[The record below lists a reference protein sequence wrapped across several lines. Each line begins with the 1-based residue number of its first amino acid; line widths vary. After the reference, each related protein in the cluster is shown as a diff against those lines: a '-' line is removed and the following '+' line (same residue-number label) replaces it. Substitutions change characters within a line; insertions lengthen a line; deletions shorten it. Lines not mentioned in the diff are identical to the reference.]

1 MLTYEEKNELKDQAN
16 TACLTAKELQEI
28 QIKKGYKSMHNSTL
42 KITKL
47 VAPKNFEQRLKEGY
61 KFL

>member
-1 MLTYEEKNELKDQAN
+1 MLTYEEKNEIKNQAN

-28 QIKKGYKSMHNSTL
+28 QIKKGYKTMYKNEFN
-42 KITKL
+42 TKVL
-47 VAPKNFEQRLKEGY
+47 VAPKNFEQRLKDGY